1 MTLRGLLRRMRTAAY
16 VASFPLYS
24 LLSPKLGFTVFF
36 RRDGAWHAYS
46 RGRSFRVHEPR
57 LWAMEYFRHFV
68 PARGAVVL
76 DVGGELGFESAQ
88 FAELVGEQGKVI
100 VFECMPEHVKGLQA
114 LAAKHRQMSVVNC
127 ACWNEV
133 TQLEFFLG
141 NTPGSNTAVPDAKGQ
156 RGQTLASNATPSLK
170 VDAKPLDMLW
180 KELLGKQ
187 PVDFLKMDIEGAEYE
202 ALEGARELLGQ
213 TRFAVIAA
221 YHIRDDVPTASRV
234 DQMLKASG
242 FKTRV
247 DENLHVYAWR

>member
-1 MTLRGLLRRMRTAAY
+1 VTLHRLIRRLRTAAY
-16 VASFPLYS
+16 AAAFPIYS
-24 LLSPKLGFTVFF
+24 LVSPKLGFTIFF
-36 RRDGAWHAYS
+36 RRQGAWHAYS
-46 RGRSFRVHEPR
+46 RGRSFRIHEPR

-68 PARGAVVL
+68 PAKGAVVL

-88 FAELVGEQGKVI
+88 FANLVGEKGKVI

-114 LAAKHRQMSVVNC
+114 LSAKHSQMSVVNC

-156 RGQTLASNATPSLK
+156 RGQTLASSAGASLK
-170 VDAKPLDMLW
+170 VDAKPLDLLW
-180 KELLGKQ
+180 KELLNKQ

-202 ALEGARELLGQ
+202 ALEGAKEMLTH

-221 YHIRDDVPTASRV
+221 YHIRDNVPTARRV